1 MLIFSLWFCVG
12 GLCQEVQFPVSL
24 CAHACMCVC
33 VFMWASRQVCLCVM
47 AAFLPVQLY
56 EFERTKKNTQ
66 RQNAQSVT

>member
-33 VFMWASRQVCLCVM
+33 VYVGQQTGVSVCVM